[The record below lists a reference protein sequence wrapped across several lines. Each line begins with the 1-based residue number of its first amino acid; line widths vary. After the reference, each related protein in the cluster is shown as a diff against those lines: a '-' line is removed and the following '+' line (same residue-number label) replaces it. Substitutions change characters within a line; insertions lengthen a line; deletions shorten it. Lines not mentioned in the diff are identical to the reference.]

1 MLPPCACKRKC
12 SEYISK
18 ERRESIH
25 AEYWEKKH
33 QERQEF
39 LFQSV
44 SVTEKKRTRVRSKP
58 TKKRTQSRIYT
69 LKIETGDVQ
78 QVCSQF
84 FLGTL
89 GFKKDN
95 VISRIFHKQ
104 SPRKRSSFASTFSPD
119 QRGRHRP
126 KHKLDEEVRNHI
138 TAHIL
143 SYHPSVSHHRRKHA
157 PLRTYLP
164 AELTIQE
171 MYVDFKAKTTDRDSY
186 ETYRSIVRG
195 MNISFTKLGE
205 EECENV

>member
-25 AEYWEKKH
+25 AEYWEKNH
-33 QERQEF
+33 QERQE
-39 LFQSV
+39 LFQRV

-84 FLGTL
+84 FHCTQ
-89 GFKKDN
+89 GFKKD

-104 SPRKRSSFASTFSPD
+104 SPRKRSSFTSTFSPD
-119 QRGRHRP
+119 ERGRHRP
-126 KHKLDEEVRNHI
+126 KHKLDEGV
-138 TAHIL
+138 
-143 SYHPSVSHHRRKHA
+143 
-157 PLRTYLP
+157 
-164 AELTIQE
+164 
-171 MYVDFKAKTTDRDSY
+171 
-186 ETYRSIVRG
+186 
-195 MNISFTKLGE
+195 
-205 EECENV
+205 

>member
-1 MLPPCACKRKC
+1 MLPPCANVLSIFQK
-12 SEYISK
+12 K
-18 ERRESIH
+18 EENR
-25 AEYWEKKH
+25 Y
-33 QERQEF
+33 
-39 LFQSV
+39 
-44 SVTEKKRTRVRSKP
+44 
-58 TKKRTQSRIYT
+58 TQSIYT

-119 QRGRHRP
+119 QRGKHRP
-126 KHKLDEEVRNHI
+126 KHKLDEEVRNHK

-143 SYHPSVSHHRRKHA
+143 SYHPLVSHYRRKHA

-171 MYVDFKAKTTDRDSY
+171 MHVDFKAKTTDRISY
-186 ETYRSIVRG
+186 ETYRINCLRY
-195 MNISFTKLGE
+195 E
-205 EECENV
+205 H